1 MKLIAT
7 LFSLPLILSS
17 CGTQSREDKTIPSLL
32 DTRRVPRRE
41 TAEEDPFDLTK
52 PNNSITYVYLIADKA
67 GKLIYLGENKGY
79 DTSSITH
86 RSGGSEEGVWINMK
100 NPRTNES
107 RPVYV
112 NQNVVVS
119 ASRLDL

>member
-1 MKLIAT
+1 MKLIAS

-17 CGTQSREDKTIPSLL
+17 CGTRSIEDKAIAPFI
-32 DTRRVPRRE
+32 DARRGVRKE
-41 TAEEDPFDLTK
+41 VTEEDPFDIIK
-52 PNNSITYVYLIADKA
+52 SNNSITYVYLIADKA

-86 RSGGSEEGVWINMK
+86 KSSTDEGTWINMK

-119 ASRLDL
+119 SCRLDM